1 MNVVTGAFGYIGRHI
16 AALLLEQGETVRTIT
31 THPEKPN
38 PFGPAVNAYPYH
50 FDRPDLLEDNLRG
63 AKALFNTYWVR
74 FDYQGMTFD
83 RALENTRI
91 LFESARRAGV
101 GKVVQISV
109 TQSSLDSSLPYYRG
123 KARQEQ
129 ILFDLGVPYSIVRPT
144 LVFAQGDILV
154 NNIAWLI
161 RRFPMFPVFGDGSYR
176 LQPVFAGDL
185 AQITVE
191 QSRQAQNATV
201 DAAGPET
208 FTFNEFVRLIASK
221 IKPGIRIVRT
231 PPGPG
236 IAAGKII
243 GRALGDVLLTRAE
256 LDGLM
261 MELLTSDEPP
271 RGSTPFSTWLDEN
284 HQSLGRAYAS
294 EVGRHFTWSL
304 PASET

>member
-31 THPEKPN
+31 THPDKPN
-38 PFGPAVNAYPYH
+38 PFGTAVESYSYN
-50 FDRPDLLEDNLRG
+50 FDRPELLEDCLRG
-63 AKALFNTYWVR
+63 AKTLFNTYWVR

-91 LFESARRAGV
+91 LFETAKRAGV
-101 GKVVQISV
+101 GKIVQIGV
-109 TQSSLDSSLPYYRG
+109 TQASLTSPLPYYRG

-129 ILFDLGVPYSIVRPT
+129 ILIELVVPYSIVRPT

-154 NNIAWLI
+154 NNIAWLV
-161 RRFPMFPVFGDGSYR
+161 RRFPVFPIFGDGSYR
-176 LQPVFAGDL
+176 LQPVYAGDL
-185 AQITVE
+185 AHIAVE

-208 FTFNEFVRLIASK
+208 FTFNEFVRRIASK
-221 IKPGIRIVRT
+221 IKPGIRFVHT

-236 IAAGKII
+236 IASGKII
-243 GRALGDVLLTRAE
+243 GWALGDVLLTRAE

-271 RGSTPFSTWLDEN
+271 LGTTSFSAWLDTN
-284 HQSLGRAYAS
+284 HQTLGRAYAS
-294 EVGRHFTWSL
+294 EVGRHFRWKL
-304 PASET
+304 PAA